1 MTHRF
6 ILPVGALTA
15 LASFA
20 LVTGC
25 SSDATKPGNF
35 ANMRIV
41 NASASTGPISALNEN
56 RTVQAGVAFQTP
68 AGAGGC
74 GTVEEGG
81 SEAVDFV
88 LAGTQTGLATVTM
101 QIVANT
107 NYTAVFFGP
116 NNVGVF
122 QEAFTTPSAGNNDI
136 RFVNATGSAGD
147 IYLTT
152 PGATLAGTSP
162 TISNLAAGQASS
174 TGQFS
179 NGRTEIRMF
188 NVGVN
193 SGTPRVDFTI
203 AGLPNNTGTVVL
215 TVPPAGQTSPT
226 AFVVGSCA
234 H

>member
-20 LVTGC
+20 LITGC

-41 NASASTGPISALNEN
+41 NASASTGPISATNEN

-74 GTVEEGG
+74 GTVEEGS
-81 SEAVDFV
+81 SESVNFV
-88 LAGTQTGLATVTM
+88 LAGTQTGLASVTM

-122 QEAFTTPSAGNNDI
+122 QESFTTPTAGNNDI

-147 IYLTT
+147 VYLTT
-152 PGATLAGTSP
+152 PGASLAGTSP

>member
-6 ILPVGALTA
+6 TLPVGALAAFT
-15 LASFA
+15 SFA
-20 LVTGC
+20 LIITGC

-41 NASASTGPISALNEN
+41 NASASTGPITATNEN

-74 GTVEEGG
+74 GTVEEGDD
-81 SEAVDFV
+81 EQVNFL
-88 LAGTQTGLATVTM
+88 LAGTQTGLAQVTM
-101 QIVANT
+101 QIVPNT
-107 NYTAVFFGP
+107 SYTAVFFGP

-122 QEAFTTPSAGNNDI
+122 QESFSTPSAGNNDI

-147 IYLTT
+147 IYLSA
-152 PGATLAGTSP
+152 PGANLAGTAP
-162 TISNLAAGQASS
+162 TVANLAAGQASS
-174 TGQFS
+174 TGQFA

-193 SGTPRVDFTI
+193 TGTPRVDFTI

-226 AFVVGSCA
+226 AFVVGSC